1 MEALERA
8 SEIYPWMVELRRAI
22 HRHPELAFEER
33 KTAQRLMAGLEMLA
47 IPFEYGGVGGGI
59 IARLGSGRP
68 GVPTVA
74 LRVEMDALPGSENTG
89 LPFASQVPGKMHACG
104 HDGHMAMVMVEASCM
119 ACGPSS
125 AGMWRGTTVWARL
138 WWRVGVITAFA
149 DGFTI
154 AVHGRGG
161 HGARPHEA
169 VDAVVVAALLVM
181 AIQTLVSRE
190 TNPAYPPVVTVG
202 KVQAGSAPNVI
213 AEDAILHGTIRTT
226 RPDVRTRIL
235 DGLRRMARAI
245 GELRGANVSV
255 EAQEGYTPVVNTP
268 LEADIARRAA
278 LKVGGNGG
286 W

>member
-1 MEALERA
+1 
-8 SEIYPWMVELRRAI
+8 
-22 HRHPELAFEER
+22 
-33 KTAQRLMAGLEMLA
+33 
-47 IPFEYGGVGGGI
+47 
-59 IARLGSGRP
+59 
-68 GVPTVA
+68 
-74 LRVEMDALPGSENTG
+74 
-89 LPFASQVPGKMHACG
+89 
-104 HDGHMAMVMVEASCM
+104 
-119 ACGPSS
+119 
-125 AGMWRGTTVWARL
+125 MWRGNTVWARL

-190 TNPAYPPVVTVG
+190 TNPAYPSVVTVG

-245 GELRGANVSV
+245 GELHGANVSV
-255 EAQEGYTPVVNTP
+255 GAQEGYTPVVNTP

-278 LKVGGNGG
+278 LKVVGERGLVAMEHPSMGSEDFSFYLQEIPGCYVRFGACREGWENIPLHSSCFDFDEEALKIGAAFFDQVVREALATYAGGV
-286 W
+286 